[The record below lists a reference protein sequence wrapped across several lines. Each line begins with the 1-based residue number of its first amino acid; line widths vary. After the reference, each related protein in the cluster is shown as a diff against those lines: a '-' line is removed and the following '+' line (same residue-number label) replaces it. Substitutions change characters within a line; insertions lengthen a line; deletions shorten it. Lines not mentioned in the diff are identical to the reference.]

1 MWEMAGVG
9 MVVASIVLEQT
20 VGTVPY
26 QDWYYNPTFEAVRPP
41 LCCLAE
47 RILGTHGMHVLCMY
61 LYFQV
66 KPKGCFIGFK
76 QCFPD
81 SGMHK

>member
-1 MWEMAGVG
+1 MGNGRGGDGCSEYWFG
-9 MVVASIVLEQT
+9 AS
-20 VGTVPY
+20 TVPY

-47 RILGTHGMHVLCMY
+47 RILGTRGMHVLCMY